1 MSNKYTIE
9 PKHHEIKVL
18 SYNVSWE
25 SLESASSSKLDM
37 THCKEQD
44 YNPNTNSNT
53 KTNKCT
59 SNIAH
64 IISQLGINKI
74 SKPDCKYLY
83 DFVFLQEI
91 VNSENQWAC
100 LEKEIN
106 KLEPEFLKNF
116 NIEYTEDLPAGI
128 ITLYNKNY
136 YHLIY
141 KLQGKLSKNDLLA
154 DHRPWQ
160 ILVFE
165 ENIIVINVHFPHL
178 VNYQEEAL
186 NILKHNI
193 KKVKELIGINFSNY
207 NFFLAGDFNNGDPSQ
222 LQNFPLLLVDFK
234 KLFYIEPTKLL
245 TCCVPNDFPT
255 YDKSYDHIYSSISP
269 AIFYHTL
276 NQTETFSNSDLIMM
290 SDHIPVFAIFKY
302 NSINLKSVTKKYQIN
317 YF

>member
-1 MSNKYTIE
+1 MSNKYIIE
-9 PKHHEIKVL
+9 PIDHDIKVL
-18 SYNVSWE
+18 TYNVGWE
-25 SLESASSSKLDM
+25 SLESFNSSKLDM
-37 THCKEQD
+37 SHCKE
-44 YNPNTNSNT
+44 SNINQ
-53 KTNKCT
+53 NKCT
-59 SNIAH
+59 INIAH
-64 IISQLGINKI
+64 IICQLGINKI

-106 KLEPEFLKNF
+106 KLEPDFLKNF

-141 KLQGKLSKNDLLA
+141 KLQGKLLEHDLLA

-165 ENIIVINVHFPHL
+165 ENIIVINIHFPHL

-186 NILKHNI
+186 KILKHNI
-193 KKVKELIGINFSNY
+193 KKVKELVGDKFSNY
-207 NFFLAGDFNNGDPSQ
+207 NFILGGDFNNGDPSQ
-222 LQNFPLLLVDFK
+222 LQNFPLLLTEFK
-234 KLFYIEPTKLL
+234 KLFYAEPTKLL
-245 TCCVPNDFPT
+245 TCCVPHDFPT
-255 YDKSYDHIYSSISP
+255 YDKSFDHIYSSISQ
-269 AIFYHTL
+269 ANFYQTL
-276 NQTETFSNSDLIMM
+276 DKINSFTNGDLIMM

-302 NSINLKSVTKKYQIN
+302 NSINLKSVAKKYLIN